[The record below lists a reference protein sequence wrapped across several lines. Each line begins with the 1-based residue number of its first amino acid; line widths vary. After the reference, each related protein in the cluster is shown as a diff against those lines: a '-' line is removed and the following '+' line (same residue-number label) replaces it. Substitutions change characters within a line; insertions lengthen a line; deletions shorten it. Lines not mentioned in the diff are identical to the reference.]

1 MATKKQSV
9 DIFNV
14 VQNELHRA
22 PRFNENQPMR
32 RPAEKNTDTFRTPNG
47 SANKRI
53 YPKTN
58 SYSTVLQSKLPVT
71 PQPDLPSQRKR
82 ETHITL
88 IDNASAK
95 TVQSVKLPTP
105 QKGKKNVQIGRPI
118 EVCQNAQRKS
128 NPLSKSIWISKF
140 HPTTKP
146 KELENYIVENTPV
159 TNKAEFKCIRLV
171 KKDQDKT
178 KLSYVSFKI
187 EVSPE
192 SYAILINPEKWPQ
205 DKQIREFV
213 NLSPPKPSLGDF
225 LPSKPPKPN
234 TNGPPTQ
241 SSNET
246 EKMDVVNDLT
256 KRNAGTSSSNS
267 DNNNGTDNASSS
279 KNGPN

>member
-1 MATKKQSV
+1 MC
-9 DIFNV
+9 
-14 VQNELHRA
+14 
-22 PRFNENQPMR
+22 
-32 RPAEKNTDTFRTPNG
+32 
-47 SANKRI
+47 
-53 YPKTN
+53 
-58 SYSTVLQSKLPVT
+58 KLGDRLKFV
-71 PQPDLPSQRKR
+71 
-82 ETHITL
+82 E
-88 IDNASAK
+88 
-95 TVQSVKLPTP
+95 
-105 QKGKKNVQIGRPI
+105 
-118 EVCQNAQRKS
+118 NAQRKS

-171 KKDQDKT
+171 KKDQDET
-178 KLSYVSFKI
+178 ISYVSFKI

-225 LPSKPPKPN
+225 LPPKSPKPN